1 MHDRFRK
8 LLFILFVVY
17 RLFSRTT
24 GKCQFGKKS
33 CLSLKSSRFIAIPNT
48 YPLYL
53 NVSSIGPV
61 STTPVSNTKIPNNM
75 VRTCEAK
82 TATIHV
88 AAFTC
93 MIVMIPLTLIGNGLV
108 ITVLVKC
115 PKLRKQTTYTFL
127 MSLAFA
133 DLLVGLFTIPLRA
146 KKSWNNNLFCVP
158 EYLCWF
164 FNLAEIMFSIVSVVH
179 LLAIGIDR
187 YFSLRYVYLYEQNV
201 TRKKLYVVIACL
213 WMYSLV
219 ITLLSIFQWD
229 DRTISQVHTPD
240 KQCYWKNK
248 PYYYFVLITTFY
260 IPLPILIFNY
270 IYVYRIAK
278 RHIEE
283 ILKITVESAS
293 SKKDLTRKKKQLKL
307 LRSVMVLLVVYII
320 CWIPNTIFQMSL
332 VVNESF
338 WIPKTQEKWFI
349 AIYFVLV
356 FVLAPLN
363 SAINP
368 WIYVIVNDQFR
379 FFLKQLILKVR
390 NKPYMMNDTTAFI
403 SVRKSMTMHRKRETC
418 VFSNSHLVFKS
429 SVSSTTRAEGNL
441 TPLRKPAMINKS
453 KRNKT
458 YSEQGA
464 YQETTEQRASKADM
478 MINSNDTVKKEKDTA
493 GINEN
498 NSNINMAF
506 VANE

>member
-1 MHDRFRK
+1 MHDRSRK
-8 LLFILFVVY
+8 LLFILFVACK
-17 RLFSRTT
+17 LFSVIT
-24 GKCQFGKKS
+24 GKCQIGKKS
-33 CLSLKSSRFIAIPNT
+33 CLSLNSSRFIAIPNT
-48 YPLYL
+48 YPMYL
-53 NVSSIGPV
+53 NFSSIDPLN
-61 STTPVSNTKIPNNM
+61 TTPVSNTKASNNM
-75 VRTCEAK
+75 VRTCESN
-82 TATIHV
+82 TASIHI
-88 AAFTC
+88 AAFIC

-127 MSLAFA
+127 TSLAFA

-164 FNLAEIMFSIVSVVH
+164 FNLAEIMFSVVSVVH

-187 YFSLRYVYLYEQNV
+187 YFSLRYVYLYKQKV
-201 TRKKLYVVIACL
+201 TRKKLYIVIACL

-229 DRTISQVHTPD
+229 NRTISQVHTPD

-278 RHIEE
+278 RHIDE
-283 ILKITVESAS
+283 ILKITVGSAS
-293 SKKDLTRKKKQLKL
+293 SKKDLIRKKKQLKL

-338 WIPKTQEKWFI
+338 WRPKIQEKWFI

-379 FFLKQLILKVR
+379 FFLKQLILR
-390 NKPYMMNDTTAFI
+390 LRDKPYMINDTNALTGV
-403 SVRKSMTMHRKRETC
+403 SKSMTMHKKSETR
-418 VFSNSHLVFKS
+418 VFSNSHLGFKS
-429 SVSSTTRAEGNL
+429 SVSSMTIVEGNL
-441 TPLRKPAMINKS
+441 TPPREQAMIYK
-453 KRNKT
+453 
-458 YSEQGA
+458 SEQNKVLSERDA
-464 YQETTEQRASKADM
+464 YEEKAKQRVSQADT
-478 MINSNDTVKKEKDTA
+478 MIDSNDTVKKGKDTP

-498 NSNINMAF
+498 NSNTNMAF